1 MSTWRV
7 PGLRLKLQS
16 TGALYAD
23 KIGLSS
29 PAVGALCVHSLLRA
43 RIGPIFQQRASILRA
58 ILLSK
63 ARSRDTFQVMEDPG
77 ILLTRDR
84 CATIF
89 VLGELS

>member
-29 PAVGALCVHSLLRA
+29 PAASALCVHSLLRA

-63 ARSRDTFQVMEDPG
+63 ARSRDTFQVMEDPW
-77 ILLTRDR
+77 ILLTCDR
-84 CATIF
+84 CVTIF